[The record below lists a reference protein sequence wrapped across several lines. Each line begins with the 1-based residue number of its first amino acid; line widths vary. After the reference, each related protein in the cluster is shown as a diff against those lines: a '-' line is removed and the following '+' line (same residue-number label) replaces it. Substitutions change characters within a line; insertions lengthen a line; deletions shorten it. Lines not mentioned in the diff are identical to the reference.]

1 MSRRRKATKRKILP
15 DAKYNSL
22 LLAKFINVLMRQG
35 KRALAEQIVYKALEQ
50 MESKLNKNPIESF
63 EQFVAAVTP
72 ELEVK
77 SRRVGGATYQVPV
90 EVPKTRGS
98 ILAIRW
104 IVKSAR
110 NRSERTITD
119 RLLGEFLDI
128 SNNKGASLK
137 VRENNHKMAESNRAF
152 AHYNW

>member
-1 MSRRRKATKRKILP
+1 MSRRRKANKRKILP

-35 KRALAEQIVYKALEQ
+35 KRALAEQIVYKALEE
-50 MESKLNKNPIESF
+50 MENKLNKNPIESF

-110 NRSERTITD
+110 GRSERTITD
-119 RLLGEFLDI
+119 RLVGEFMDI

-137 VRENNHKMAESNRAF
+137 AKDNTHKMAESNRAF

>member
-137 VRENNHKMAESNRAF
+137 VRENTHKMAESNRAF